1 MCPSARGGDRR
12 VRGCH
17 PAADPASGRCRDHR
31 ARRAERAQPDVLGRQ
46 IIQMITAEGQRQQR
60 ASTRMQESIQR
71 LRKALQLGFAGI
83 DEDIDEPVRGSP
95 AWRHDEELT
104 VSVPGVGPASSRTL
118 IAEQPDLGTL
128 DRRQVAA
135 LVGLAPFTRRSGK
148 WRGKE
153 CIGGGRAIPRAV
165 LFKGGDGRRPAQAA
179 PQRLPRASAA
189 GKPRMMALI
198 AVARKLLTTLKAVV
212 RDKNRGPPL
221 DSQDSRSARPTG
233 TLGPRQPCELA
244 PRPRHR
250 EPQTPR
256 SGVAG
261 TSGPDDERRCPAL
274 ADT

>member
-1 MCPSARGGDRR
+1 
-12 VRGCH
+12 
-17 PAADPASGRCRDHR
+17 
-31 ARRAERAQPDVLGRQ
+31 
-46 IIQMITAEGQRQQR
+46 MITAEGQRQQR

-71 LRKALQLGFAGI
+71 LRKAGQLRFAGI

-198 AVARKLLTTLKAVV
+198 AVARAQNKAGYKKAALATLSEAV
-212 RDKNRGPPL
+212 
-221 DSQDSRSARPTG
+221 T
-233 TLGPRQPCELA
+233 
-244 PRPRHR
+244 
-250 EPQTPR
+250 
-256 SGVAG
+256 VAG
-261 TSGPDDERRCPAL
+261 TINDDVTLAALRRLDIAEAYGDLGEKDLRQKQIDKAHDLATGPNAGSTAQEVLDRIGRMGS
-274 ADT
+274 